1 MKKGHVARKK
11 RRRIRVQ
18 RRREG
23 DRRKEEMVYIR
34 GKGRRLEIGGRKGN
48 GADKL
53 NIKKFR

>member
-34 GKGRRLEIGGRKGN
+34 GKGRRLERDRG
-48 GADKL
+48 
-53 NIKKFR
+53 KKR